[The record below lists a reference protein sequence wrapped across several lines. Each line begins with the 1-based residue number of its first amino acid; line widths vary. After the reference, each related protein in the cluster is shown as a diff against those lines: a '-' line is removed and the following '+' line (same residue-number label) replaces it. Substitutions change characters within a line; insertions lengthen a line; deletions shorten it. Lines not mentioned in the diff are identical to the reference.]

1 MRGPKGNWERKEG
14 GSFPFLL
21 HTGSQNEG
29 SSFPRPQLLPYCV
42 NCFFPGR
49 LSLDS
54 QEGDS
59 GLDSGTER
67 FPSLSEVSASRGE
80 PH

>member
-1 MRGPKGNWERKEG
+1 MYTV
-14 GSFPFLL
+14 S
-21 HTGSQNEG
+21 
-29 SSFPRPQLLPYCV
+29 
-42 NCFFPGR
+42 FPGR

-67 FPSLSEVSASRGE
+67 FPSLSEVSAKAGVGGE
-80 PH
+80 PHLKPSVQCSFSGR